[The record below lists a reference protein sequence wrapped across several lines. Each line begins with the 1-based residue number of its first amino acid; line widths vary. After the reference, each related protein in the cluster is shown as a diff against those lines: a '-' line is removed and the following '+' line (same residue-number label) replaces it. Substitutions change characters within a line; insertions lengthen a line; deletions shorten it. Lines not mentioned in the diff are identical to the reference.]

1 MLFSQHFY
9 LKKETCRAVFF
20 FWAGCNLQ
28 DDWVV
33 WKSTAPVCSCTPRSW
48 DKAVGKQ
55 FSGADKQKWMLSNK
69 IHVSTWPERQPNS
82 PFVSQLSPKPC
93 FRTMAFPILH
103 SCDGLVN
110 IHPQSD
116 FPYISKTT
124 SWTFSSVFTSFL
136 TGAAHLHY
144 HRTPF
149 SFIFSLPTWL
159 FSLFFSPADDLGDA
173 APPDSNS

>member
-33 WKSTAPVCSCTPRSW
+33 WKSPAPVCSYTPRSW

-55 FSGADKQKWMLSNK
+55 LSGADKQKPMLSNK
-69 IHVSTWPERQPNS
+69 IRVSTWPEKQPNS

-93 FRTMAFPILH
+93 FRTMAFQILH

-116 FPYISKTT
+116 FPYVSKTT
-124 SWTFSSVFTSFL
+124 NWIFPSF
-136 TGAAHLHY
+136 
-144 HRTPF
+144 F
-149 SFIFSLPTWL
+149 LPL
-159 FSLFFSPADDLGDA
+159 FSQELLTSSITELRFPHCLPSSLTVRPFPFPCRWPGSHSTFRL
-173 APPDSNS
+173 